1 MTVTA
6 MMGAGLNNDAS
17 WSNRDGCSSPGQMT
31 GAGFMFVFRAMLITK
46 ECACGL
52 LLTFDTPGG

>member
-6 MMGAGLNNDAS
+6 MMVAGLNNDAS
-17 WSNRDGCSSPGQMT
+17 WSNSDGCSSPGQMV
-31 GAGFMFVFRAMLITK
+31 GAGFVFRAMLITK

-52 LLTFDTPGG
+52 LLTFYTPGG